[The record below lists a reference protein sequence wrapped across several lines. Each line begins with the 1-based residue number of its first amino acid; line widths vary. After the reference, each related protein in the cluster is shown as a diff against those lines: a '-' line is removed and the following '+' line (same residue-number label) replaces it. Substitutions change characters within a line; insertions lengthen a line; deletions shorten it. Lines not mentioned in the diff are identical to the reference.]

1 MSHDLKIWSMSFDP
15 IQDLGHELV
24 SVSLPVRDYRAGD
37 GRFSMQIL
45 LIDLRG
51 RDVKAFV
58 QLGEQRLEPASLLFQ
73 RRTTRKMK
81 FDDQAN
87 DVHGSSDP
95 LNPRCGAMAGSSQ
108 VIRS

>member
-1 MSHDLKIWSMSFDP
+1 MGFDP
-15 IQDLGHELV
+15 IRDLGHELV
-24 SVSLPVRDYRAGD
+24 PVSLSIRDHRAGD
-37 GRFSMQIL
+37 GRRTVQIL
-45 LIDLRG
+45 MVDLRS
-51 RDVKAFV
+51 RDVEALV

-73 RRTTRKMK
+73 RRTTRKME